1 MTNLDR
7 EELRNRLKTVH
18 ESQGIRKSVAMKLM
32 QELDETEAK
41 WRKEWGRANVLQ
53 GKLDKLKESYLATL
67 DTHNRQDF
75 MFSLVDL
82 TGTVEEVLD
91 IPPSGLDRKPND

>member
-7 EELRNRLKTVH
+7 EDLRRRLKTIH
-18 ESQGIRKSVAMKLM
+18 ESQGVPKSTAMKLM

-41 WRKEWGRANVLQ
+41 WRKEWGRANTLQ

-67 DTHNRQDF
+67 DTYGRQDF
-75 MFSLVDL
+75 MFSVVDL
-82 TGTVEEVLD
+82 TKTVEEVLEV
-91 IPPSGLDRKPND
+91 PPIGEVRDE